1 MLDWTVSDFL
11 TEQGWNTDWLMG
23 CLPLHVVQKI
33 HCIFAGFNHTEADS
47 CIWQLTSNGEFSVK
61 TAYLSLFTEETNY
74 TWNWDIIWKL
84 QVPPKIKTFLWLLI
98 HGKLLTNVQR
108 VRRNLASNS
117 NCPCCN
123 GSMESLD
130 HLFRRCSHAAK
141 MWNSIGIPNQVA
153 HSFSMDFK
161 DWLFT
166 NIKASFSCL
175 QGIPWS
181 SLFLAA
187 LWFCWKWRCKKVFDL
202 NFSPPPW
209 PHIPIIHFSREWLV
223 ANRSRNSKLP
233 KHVLKLHWSPPCAGW
248 FKINVDGSC
257 MGVLGAISAG
267 GIIRNDAGIWVK
279 GFVTKLGSGSILEA
293 ELWGVFRGLLLTW
306 NEGIRRIHM
315 ECDSL
320 TAVSLINGETGT
332 NHPLSS
338 IIHCCKDLLLHD
350 WECTIYHI
358 YREQNSAADH
368 MAHLGQ
374 NSSLGFHVIDLP
386 PPSIVSLLANDSSR
400 GTTARLVPV

>member
-74 TWNWDIIWKL
+74 TWNWDMIWKL

-98 HGKLLTNVQR
+98 QGKLLTNVQR

-130 HLFRRCSHAAK
+130 HLFRRCRHATK

-166 NIKASFSCL
+166 NIKASFSCM

-257 MGVLGAISAG
+257 MGELGAISAG
-267 GIIRNDAGIWVK
+267 GIIRNDAGVWVK
-279 GFVTKLGSGSILEA
+279 GFVTKLGCGSILEA

-306 NEGIRRIHM
+306 NEGIRRIQM

-338 IIHCCKDLLLHD
+338 IIHCCKDLLLRD